1 MEFNGNFKIFMASGT
16 CRRNHDRYRIGT
28 VDGLQ
33 WTRCRHLRHPWR
45 ASFKVEPQDQWW
57 RLTFLLGLV
66 LGGGAAYFWA
76 PETFIDITENG
87 TMQVLVAGLLVGLGT
102 RIGSGCTSGHGV
114 CGIGR
119 LSVRSLV
126 ATLVFVGLG
135 MLTVFFSGGLQ

>member
-1 MEFNGNFKIFMASGT
+1 MEIVEFSWLPALAGGIMIGTASALLTAFNGRVAGISG
-16 CRRNHDRYRIGT
+16 ILG
-28 VDGLQ
+28 GLLS
-33 WTRCRHLRHPWR
+33 RCSP
-45 ASFKVEPQDQWW
+45 DQWW

-66 LGGGAAYFWA
+66 LGGGVAFYWA
-76 PETFIDITENG
+76 PEAFIDITENG
-87 TMQVLVAGLLVGLGT
+87 TMEVLAAGLLVGLGT

-126 ATLVFVGLG
+126 ATLVFVGSG